1 MFRFVFDRRLL
12 KNFDWF
18 LFSIALL
25 ISIIGLVNLYS
36 ATYQTGF
43 KVFQK
48 QLVWVV
54 LGIVAMVL
62 ISFLDYR
69 TLERYTHHMYAVVI
83 LLLVIVLLFSKAVL
97 GSKRWISLWSV
108 TIQPSEF
115 IKILIIL
122 VLAKYYYNDFEGGPY
137 GLRDLVKPIFFVALP
152 SALVLLQPDLGTA
165 LIILLTSAS
174 LVLFMGIRLKSLMV
188 IIAIILGFSYPAWHF
203 VLKDYQKERI
213 ETFLDPSRDP
223 LGSGYNAIQSQ
234 IAVGSGRLLGKG
246 FKKGSQTQL
255 RFIPEQHTDFAFSV
269 LSEEW
274 GFVGG
279 TFTLLLYFLLILW
292 ILDMASLAKDK
303 FSMAV
308 CVGVASMFFWHT
320 LINVCMVTGIMPVVG
335 VPLPLLSYGGS
346 SALAAMIG
354 IGIVLGIKMRKFPI
368 SKEGIVLR

>member
-1 MFRFVFDRRLL
+1 MLRLVFDRRLI

-18 LFSIALL
+18 LFLITLL

-48 QLVWVV
+48 QLVWAV
-54 LGIVAMVL
+54 LGVVAMVL
-62 ISFLDYR
+62 ISFIDYR
-69 TLERYTHHMYAVVI
+69 TLERYTHHMYAVFI
-83 LLLVIVLLFSKAVL
+83 LLLITVLVFSKAIL
-97 GSKRWISLWSV
+97 GSKRWISIGPV

-115 IKILIIL
+115 VKILIIL
-122 VLAKYYYNDFEGGPY
+122 VLAKFYYNDFEGGPY
-137 GLRDLVKPIFFVALP
+137 GLRDLVKPILFIALP
-152 SALVLLQPDLGTA
+152 SVLVLLQPDLGTA

-174 LVLFMGIRLKSLMV
+174 LVFFMGVRLKSLMFILV
-188 IIAIILGFSYPAWHF
+188 LILGFSYPAWHF
-203 VLKDYQKERI
+203 ALKDYQKERI

-234 IAVGSGRLLGKG
+234 IAVGSGKFLGKG

-274 GFVGG
+274 GFIGAV
-279 TFTLLLYFLLILW
+279 FTLLLYFLLILW
-292 ILDMASLAKDK
+292 ILDVASLAKDK

-308 CVGVASMFFWHT
+308 SFGVASMFFWHT
-320 LINVCMVTGIMPVVG
+320 LINIGMVTGIMPVVG

-346 SALAAMIG
+346 SALAAMMG
-354 IGIVLGIKMRKFPI
+354 IGIVLGIRMRKLPM
-368 SKEGIVLR
+368 SNERIVLE

>member
-174 LVLFMGIRLKSLMV
+174 LVLFMGMRLKSLMV

>member
-1 MFRFVFDRRLL
+1 MFRLVFDRRLL

-25 ISIIGLVNLYS
+25 ISVIGLVNLYS

-48 QLVWVV
+48 QLVWAV
-54 LGIVAMVL
+54 LGVVVMVL

-69 TLERYTHHMYAVVI
+69 TLERYTHHMYAVFI
-83 LLLVIVLLFSKAVL
+83 LLLIVVLVFSKAVL
-97 GSKRWISLWSV
+97 GSKRWLSLGSV

-115 IKILIIL
+115 VKILIIL
-122 VLAKYYYNDFEGGPY
+122 VLAKFYYNDFEGGPY

-152 SALVLLQPDLGTA
+152 STLVLLQPDLGTA

-174 LVLFMGIRLKSLMV
+174 LILFMGVRLKSLLL
-188 IIAIILGFSYPAWHF
+188 ILAIILGFSYPAWHF
-203 VLKDYQKERI
+203 FLKDYQKERI

-234 IAVGSGRLLGKG
+234 IAVGSGKLLGKG

-255 RFIPEQHTDFAFSV
+255 RFIPEHHTDFAFSV

-279 TFTLLLYFLLILW
+279 TFALLLYFLLILW
-292 ILDMASLAKDK
+292 ILDMASLSKDK

-308 CVGVASMFFWHT
+308 SFGIASMFFWHT
-320 LINVCMVTGIMPVVG
+320 LINVGMVTGIMPVVG
-335 VPLPLLSYGGS
+335 VPLPLFSYGGS

-354 IGIVLGIKMRKFPI
+354 IGIVLGIRMRKLPVL
-368 SKEGIVLR
+368 KEGIVLE

>member
-1 MFRFVFDRRLL
+1 VLRFGFDRRLI

-54 LGIVAMVL
+54 LGVLAMVVV
-62 ISFLDYR
+62 SFLDYR
-69 TLERYTHHMYAVVI
+69 TLERYTHHMYAVFI
-83 LLLVIVLLFSKAVL
+83 LLLIIVLLFSKAVL
-97 GSKRWISLWSV
+97 GSKRWISIGAI

-115 IKILIIL
+115 VKLLIIL
-122 VLAKYYYNDFEGGPY
+122 VLAKFYYNDFEGGPY

-152 SALVLLQPDLGTA
+152 STLVLLQPDLGTA

-174 LVLFMGIRLKSLMV
+174 LVLFMGVRLKSLML
-188 IIAIILGFSYPAWHF
+188 ILAITLGFSYPAWHF

-213 ETFLDPSRDP
+213 ETFLDSSRDP

-234 IAVGSGRLLGKG
+234 IAVGSGKLQGKG

-279 TFTLLLYFLLILW
+279 AFTLLLYFLLILW

-308 CVGVASMFFWHT
+308 SFGIASMFFWHT
-320 LINVCMVTGIMPVVG
+320 LINVGMVTGIMPVVG

-346 SALAAMIG
+346 SALAAMMG
-354 IGIVLGIKMRKFPI
+354 IGIVLGIKMRKFPM
-368 SKEGIVLR
+368 SKERIVLE

>member
-1 MFRFVFDRRLL
+1 MFCLVFDRRLL

-18 LFSIALL
+18 LFLIVLL
-25 ISIIGLVNLYS
+25 ISTIGLVNLYS

-54 LGIVAMVL
+54 LGVVAMVL

-69 TLERYTHHMYAVVI
+69 VLERYTHHMYAVFV
-83 LLLVIVLLFSKAVL
+83 LLLVIVLAFSKAVL
-97 GSKRWISLWSV
+97 GSKRWLSLGPI

-115 IKILIIL
+115 IKVLIIL
-122 VLAKYYYNDFEGGPY
+122 ILAKFYHNDFEGGPY
-137 GLRDLVKPIFFVALP
+137 GLRDLLKPILFVAIP
-152 SALVLLQPDLGTA
+152 SVLVLLQPDLGTA

-174 LVLFMGIRLKSLMV
+174 LILFMGVRLKSLV
-188 IIAIILGFSYPAWHF
+188 FILAVILGFSYPAWHF
-203 VLKDYQKERI
+203 ALKDYQRERI
-213 ETFLDPSRDP
+213 ETFLDSSRDP

-234 IAVGSGRLLGKG
+234 IAVGSGKLLGKG
-246 FKKGSQTQL
+246 FRKGSQTQL

-279 TFTLLLYFLLILW
+279 AFTILLYFLLILW
-292 ILDMASLAKDK
+292 ILDTASLAKDK
-303 FSMAV
+303 FSMV
-308 CVGVASMFFWHT
+308 VSFGVASMFFWHT
-320 LINVCMVTGIMPVVG
+320 LINVGMVTGIMPVVG

-346 SALAAMIG
+346 SALVAMIG
-354 IGIVLGIKMRKFPI
+354 IGIVLGIKMRKLPL
-368 SKEGIVLR
+368 SKEAIILE

>member
-18 LFSIALL
+18 LFSMALL

-174 LVLFMGIRLKSLMV
+174 LVLFMGMRLKSLVV

-335 VPLPLLSYGGS
+335 VPLPLISYGGS

-368 SKEGIVLR
+368 SKEEIVLR